1 VANFFQKIFKAKPQ
15 ESPEPPI
22 EVIKTAPLSPESLD
36 ADLLQQAGSHHSSP
50 ARPDPVKIEL
60 PQFVVGCGHS
70 VGKLRDQ
77 NEDALFTLTTNL
89 ISDTTQLPFGFYIIA
104 DGMGGHQHGEI
115 ASGVSVRAMANYVV
129 RKLYMQLFGLSSDPS
144 DESIQEIMQSGALEA
159 HRSILKDAQGGG
171 TTMTAA
177 LLLGNQ
183 MTLTHIGDSRA
194 YLIHADGKM
203 QVITHDHTL
212 VKRLEELGHITSE
225 EAASHPQRNV
235 LYRALGQGEPVD
247 PDISTLQIPKSGYL
261 LICSDGLWGVVP
273 EGEIFNIIATST
285 DPQQACQL
293 LIDAANDAGGPDN
306 ISVILVRMP
315 D

>member
-1 VANFFQKIFKAKPQ
+1 MTSFIKRLFKAINQ
-15 ESPEPPI
+15 EPPAPST
-22 EVIKTAPLSPESLD
+22 EVIKTAPLSPESIDGEILQLSGNRLTTAVKQGVLKLD
-36 ADLLQQAGSHHSSP
+36 
-50 ARPDPVKIEL
+50 L

-70 VGKLRDQ
+70 VGKLRDH

-89 ISDTTQLPFGFYIIA
+89 VSDTTQLPFGLYIIA
-104 DGMGGHQHGEI
+104 DGMGGHQHGEV

-129 RKLYMQLFGLSSDPS
+129 RKLYMQLFGLSSDPT
-144 DESIQEIMQSGALEA
+144 DESLQEIMQSGALEA

-171 TTMTAA
+171 TTLTAV

-183 MTLTHIGDSRA
+183 MTITHVGDSRA
-194 YLIHADGKM
+194 YLIHSDGKM
-203 QVITHDHTL
+203 QVITHDHSL

-235 LYRALGQGEPVD
+235 LYRALGQGEPIE
-247 PDISTLQIPKSGYL
+247 PDISTIQIPKSGYL

-273 EGEIFNIIATST
+273 EGEIFNIIATSS

-293 LIDAANDAGGPDN
+293 LIEAANTAGGPDN
-306 ISVILVRMP
+306 ISVIVVRMP

>member
-1 VANFFQKIFKAKPQ
+1 MSNFFQKLFKAKLPEPSEPAIEENKTSPLSQ
-15 ESPEPPI
+15 ESLNKEI
-22 EVIKTAPLSPESLD
+22 
-36 ADLLQQAGSHHSSP
+36 LQQS
-50 ARPDPVKIEL
+50 RPHIAPDTKRRTVKIDM

-70 VGKLRDQ
+70 VGKMRDQ

-89 ISDTTQLPFGFYIIA
+89 VSDTTQLPFGLYIIA
-104 DGMGGHQHGEI
+104 DGMGGHQHGEV
-115 ASGVSVRAMANYVV
+115 ASGISVRSMANYVI
-129 RKLYMQLFGLSSDPS
+129 RKLFMQLFGLSDEPT
-144 DESIQEIMQSGALEA
+144 DESLQEIMQSGALEA

-183 MTLTHIGDSRA
+183 MTITHIGDSRA
-194 YLIHADGKM
+194 YLIHSDGKM

-235 LYRALGQGEPVD
+235 LYRALGQGEPVE
-247 PDISTLQIPKSGYL
+247 PDISTLPIPRAGYL
-261 LICSDGLWGVVP
+261 LICTDGLWGVISD
-273 EGEIFNIIATST
+273 GDIFNIIATSM

-293 LIDAANDAGGPDN
+293 LIEAANNAGGPDN
-306 ISVILVRMP
+306 ISVIVVRMP

>member
-1 VANFFQKIFKAKPQ
+1 MSNFFQKIFKPRTPAAA
-15 ESPEPPI
+15 EPPT
-22 EVIKTAPLSPESLD
+22 EVNKTAPLSQESIDSDILK
-36 ADLLQQAGSHHSSP
+36 LSGNTLSP
-50 ARPDPVKIEL
+50 ATLHPPVKIEL

-89 ISDTTQLPFGFYIIA
+89 ISDTTQLPFGLYIIA
-104 DGMGGHQHGEI
+104 DGMGGHQHGEV

-129 RKLYMQLFGLSSDPS
+129 RKLYMQLFGLSNETT
-144 DESIQEIMQSGALEA
+144 DESLQEIMQSGALEA
-159 HRSILKDAQGGG
+159 HRSILRDAQGGG
-171 TTMTAA
+171 TTLTAA

-183 MTLTHIGDSRA
+183 MTLVHIGDSRA
-194 YLIHADGKM
+194 YLIYSDGKM
-203 QVITHDHTL
+203 QAITHDHTL

-235 LYRALGQGEPVD
+235 LYRALGQGEPSD
-247 PDISTLQIPKSGYL
+247 PDISTVQIPKSGYL
-261 LICSDGLWGVVP
+261 LICSDGLWGVVS
-273 EGEIFNIIATST
+273 EGEIFNIIATSA

-293 LIDAANDAGGPDN
+293 LIEAANLAGGPDN
-306 ISVILVRMP
+306 ISVIVVRMP